1 MQLDEKYI
9 RHERIKVGDERM
21 KKVILKNKNQQ
32 TVEAVH
38 THTHTSIPLNKEK
51 VGREEELLFVVSQKF
66 CGTINFAQKQREDLI
81 KINKKVKFCS
91 PYEIRK
97 I

>member
-9 RHERIKVGDERM
+9 RHERIKAGDERM
-21 KKVILKNKNQQ
+21 KKVILKDKNQQ
-32 TVEAVH
+32 TVEAV
-38 THTHTSIPLNKEK
+38 HTSIPLNKEK
-51 VGREEELLFVVSQKF
+51 VGRVEELLFGVSQKF
-66 CGTINFAQKQREDLI
+66 CDTINFAQKQMEDLI
-81 KINKKVKFCS
+81 KINKKVRFCS